1 MNGSAARFA
10 AGPIDNLEYTE
21 SPAPRR
27 AALPRAR
34 GGDRPAAEPGGGD
47 AKFALTFEH
56 RLGCLYAFVTGP
68 QDSRA
73 ASTQFWNAV
82 HRKAVALGA
91 SKVLV
96 EEDFPNQLTTMEMFD
111 VAEHV
116 AKLFGGCVKIAHVDR
131 HPSDLDLN
139 KFGETVA
146 VNRGLW
152 ARVFDNRADAEE
164 WLKE

>member
-10 AGPIDNLEYTE
+10 AGPIDEMGHTA

-27 AALPRAR
+27 AASSRAR
-34 GGDRPAAEPGGGD
+34 GGDRPAAEPGGDD
-47 AKFALTFEH
+47 ANFTLTFEH
-56 RLGCLYAFVTGP
+56 RSGCLYAFVAGP
-68 QDSRA
+68 QDSRTI
-73 ASTQFWNAV
+73 STQFWSAV

-96 EEDFPNQLTTMEMFD
+96 EEDFPNRLTTMETFD
-111 VAEHV
+111 VAEYV
-116 AKLFGGCVKIAHVDR
+116 AKLFGGCVKIAHFDR
-131 HPSDLDLN
+131 HPSDFDLN

-152 ARVFDNRADAEE
+152 TRVFDNLADAEE